1 MDRAGSR
8 ACRGHPTREVL
19 VRAGLPGV
27 VRPDR
32 GPEFFRFALR
42 YTPGTNLARRFPGVA
57 RGRFR
62 TRAEAERVRAACVNA
77 AHIEV
82 VDLLPPGARKDAS

>member
-1 MDRAGSR
+1 MRAR
-8 ACRGHPTREVL
+8 KPRL
-19 VRAGLPGV
+19 
-27 VRPDR
+27 DR
-32 GPEFFRFALR
+32 GPELFRYALR
-42 YTPGTNLARRFPGVA
+42 YIPGTSLAHRFPGVG